1 MHAQV
6 TEILET
12 SSSEQE
18 AKVFAYM
25 RSQFINMRRHGI
37 QKWWFTLQKGHKY
50 SLWTFLNISE
60 EDGGRIA
67 EFTDLNS
74 MNKNQIHN
82 LFAERMQMKLQSDF
96 VRECDVGG
104 NRPKVLYHRV
114 EQSINCSE
122 FEDLPPEHKKIGPGD
137 RGMKGDLY
145 QDFCSFKSS
154 RLGNARRH
162 ETPQNLDSTYI

>member
-1 MHAQV
+1 MV
-6 TEILET
+6 
-12 SSSEQE
+12 
-18 AKVFAYM
+18 VYF
-25 RSQFINMRRHGI
+25 
-37 QKWWFTLQKGHKY
+37 KGHKY
-50 SLWTFLNISE
+50 SLRSFLKISE

-67 EFTDLNS
+67 EFTNLSS

-82 LFAERMQMKLQSDF
+82 LYAERMQ
-96 VRECDVGG
+96 
-104 NRPKVLYHRV
+104 VLYHRV
-114 EQSINCSE
+114 ERSINCSE

-162 ETPQNLDSTYI
+162 ETPQNLDITCK

>member
-1 MHAQV
+1 M
-6 TEILET
+6 
-12 SSSEQE
+12 
-18 AKVFAYM
+18 
-25 RSQFINMRRHGI
+25 
-37 QKWWFTLQKGHKY
+37 
-50 SLWTFLNISE
+50 NIIE

-67 EFTDLNS
+67 EFTNLSS

-122 FEDLPPEHKKIGPGD
+122 FEDLPPEHKKIGPGSQEL
-137 RGMKGDLY
+137 R
-145 QDFCSFKSS
+145 QDFCSS
-154 RLGNARRH
+154 RLGNAR
-162 ETPQNLDSTYI
+162 

>member
-18 AKVFAYM
+18 VKVFAYM

-50 SLWTFLNISE
+50 SLWTFLNIDE

-67 EFTDLNS
+67 EFTDLCS

-137 RGMKGDLY
+137 RGLKGLE
-145 QDFCSFKSS
+145 QDFCNFKSS
-154 RLGNARRH
+154 RLGHAR
-162 ETPQNLDSTYI
+162 